1 MNKWTGAAI
10 AIAVAFVLAGI
21 VRRVIVR
28 SLDNEKRSE
37 SIRSSAAALGG
48 FAFSLILIVGLL
60 TALGIVDPS
69 SLDQLPEDM
78 IGFIPKALSAAILL
92 IGANIAASFATVAAS
107 GALAGTKAS
116 VQRRVALAIKVGFM
130 GAAGLLA
137 AAQLGVNT
145 TVLNLAAAALFFSIG
160 ASFTL
165 LSGLG
170 GRQVSAELAAGRAVR
185 RMIAEGDHLEV
196 GGQSGTVVSLHP
208 AAIELEDDD
217 GSVLLVPHSVVLENP
232 TRVRR
237 PEHPDA

>member
-1 MNKWTGAAI
+1 MNKWTAAAI
-10 AIAVAFVLAGI
+10 AVAVAFVLAGI
-21 VRRVIVR
+21 ARRLIQKA
-28 SLDNEKRSE
+28 LDDERRSE
-37 SIRSSAAALGG
+37 SIRSSAPAIAG
-48 FAFSLILIVGLL
+48 FAFSLIIIIGLL
-60 TALGIVDPS
+60 TALGFVDPS
-69 SLDQLPEDM
+69 SLDQLPEDV

-92 IGANIAASFATVAAS
+92 IGANIAASFATVAAGS
-107 GALAGTKAS
+107 ALAGTKPS
-116 VQRRVALAIKVGFM
+116 LQRRVGLAIKVSFM

-196 GGQSGTVVSLHP
+196 GGQSGTVVGLHP
-208 AAIELEDDD
+208 TAIELQNGD
-217 GSVLLVPHSVVLENP
+217 GSVSLVPHSMLLDNP
-232 TRVRR
+232 SNLRR
-237 PEHPDA
+237 SEGS